1 MGGKSGGGGEDT
13 FVPQNQAML
22 LAQQQAPVQQRARAA
37 QLGTPYQ
44 PPTPQEQQ
52 DAQNREMMRAKAS
65 RPARINPA
73 MDPNAIAGSG
83 ARGDATLGDI
93 AAQSVLPT
101 RRRARRRPPPPDEAT
116 PPATSGSV

>member
-1 MGGKSGGGGEDT
+1 MGGKGGGGGDDT
-13 FVPQNQAML
+13 FMPQRQGLLGGEQSPTQLQATGKT
-22 LAQQQAPVQQRARAA
+22 
-37 QLGTPYQ
+37 LGTVFQ

-101 RRRARRRPPPPDEAT
+101 RRRARRRPPPPDEAA